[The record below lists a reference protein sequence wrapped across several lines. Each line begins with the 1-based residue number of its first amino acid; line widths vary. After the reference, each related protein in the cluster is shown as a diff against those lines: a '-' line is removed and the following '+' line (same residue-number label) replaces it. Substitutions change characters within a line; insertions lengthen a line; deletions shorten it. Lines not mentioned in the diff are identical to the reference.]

1 MIRFPNPGT
10 NVDEFIRTF
19 KVLYEHLKDFDTFTI
34 DDMKSAMATEFLAA
48 SVGNIGEKA
57 LQLSTKEDRSR
68 DQLYNNAKMYAELY
82 RSLGWISSTPE
93 KALEFSFTHL
103 GEYLVT
109 AQLDSRIIF
118 EECLFGMNYPN
129 EVLSVKG
136 EEITRPYASI
146 IIFASKMDGYITR
159 DEMIIGPMSTSDN
172 DADLL
177 DKKIEWVLQCR
188 HSLTTQKELESLADR
203 LSNNGGSKSGIQ
215 VNTLHNYT
223 RFPIATLTGF
233 GYFEKV
239 SSKDI
244 SFKIGEKVILKLTPK
259 GLEKAQMLSDSLDI
273 RLDSFKQCSEEERD
287 ALIRLGFFGML
298 GRSHFDLVPV
308 MDIVE
313 KDSQLMGVDP
323 INVLFSPYQTLSS
336 RVVDAALGLEK
347 ISASK
352 QKVAFDVQSLNA
364 TNYSKTCVELI
375 ANDNEYSFV
384 TQQNSMRDFIV
395 DLLDQGY
402 CQEDIVQKLF
412 SFLADKTK
420 EDFYQAIAE
429 LFTISG
435 LPCRASRNGINYERW
450 DALIEDDQYTIPI
463 EIKSPREEKC
473 ISIKAIRQAA
483 ENKVVMLSRKSYIT
497 DKETVTLSVGFY
509 PPNERAEVE
518 SLIDNISQTF
528 GINIGVLD
536 TRTLIVLAVN
546 AICNNEIINRDS
558 YRLSRGVLFE

>member
-19 KVLYEHLKDFDTFTI
+19 KVLYEHLKDFHTFSL
-34 DDMKSAMATEFLAA
+34 DDMKSAMATMYLAA

-57 LQLSTKEDRSR
+57 LQLSDKKDRSR

-82 RSLGWISSTPE
+82 RTLGWISSTPE

-103 GEYLVT
+103 GEYVAT
-109 AQLDSRIIF
+109 AELDSRIIF
-118 EECLFGMNYPN
+118 EECLFGINYPN

-136 EEITRPYASI
+136 EEVTRPYASI
-146 IIFASKMDGYITR
+146 ILFASKMGGYITR
-159 DEMIIGPMSTSDN
+159 DEMIIGPMCTSDN
-172 DADLL
+172 NAVVLNE
-177 DKKIEWVLQCR
+177 KIEWVLQCR
-188 HSLTTQKELESLADR
+188 RTLSTQKQLELLADR

-239 SSKDI
+239 SSKKI
-244 SFKIGEKVILKLTPK
+244 PFKIGEKVILKLTKK
-259 GLEKAQMLSDSLDI
+259 GVEKAKMLSESTDV
-273 RLDSFKQCSEEERD
+273 RLDTVKQYSGEKLH
-287 ALIRLGFFGML
+287 ALIRIGFYSML
-298 GRSHFDLVPV
+298 GRSHFDLTPV
-308 MDIVE
+308 LNTLE
-313 KDSQLMGVDP
+313 NDSHLLNIETTKVQ
-323 INVLFSPYQTLSS
+323 FSPYQTLPANI
-336 RVVDAALGLEK
+336 VDDALGLKK
-347 ISASK
+347 IESTK
-352 QKVAFDVQSLNA
+352 QKTVYDVQSITTSSYRRSCIELVN
-364 TNYSKTCVELI
+364 NEDDVLYSP
-375 ANDNEYSFV
+375 
-384 TQQNSMRDFIV
+384 QQNTIRDFIT
-395 DLLDQGY
+395 DSIDQGML
-402 CQEDIVQKLF
+402 QGAIVEQIF
-412 SFLADKTK
+412 TYLADKTK
-420 EDFYQAIAE
+420 EEFYSAIAE
-429 LFTISG
+429 LFTIAG

-450 DALIEDDQYTIPI
+450 DALIEDDQFTIPI

-483 ENKVVMLSRKSYIT
+483 ENKIVMLSRKSYST

-518 SLIDNISQTF
+518 SLIDNIHQTF

-536 TRTLIVLAVN
+536 TKTLIAIAVN

-558 YRLSRGVLFE
+558 FRLSRGVLFE